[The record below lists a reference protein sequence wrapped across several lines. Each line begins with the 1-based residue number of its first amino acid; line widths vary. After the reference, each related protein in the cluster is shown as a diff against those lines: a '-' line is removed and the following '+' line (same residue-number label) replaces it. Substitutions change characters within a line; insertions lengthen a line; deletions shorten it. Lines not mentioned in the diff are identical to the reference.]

1 MRTPVTLRLD
11 PNLLA
16 AARAEA
22 ERDSRTLTNL
32 LELAIKRYLGA
43 GAAAPVRDPA
53 NIPPSQA
60 HVGKPG

>member
-1 MRTPVTLRLD
+1 MKTPITLRLD
-11 PNLLA
+11 PDLLA

-43 GAAAPVRDPA
+43 GAVAPVRDAA
-53 NIPPSQA
+53 NAAPSQA
-60 HVGKPG
+60 RVGKPG

>member
-1 MRTPVTLRLD
+1 MKTPVTLRLD
-11 PNLLA
+11 PDLLA

-43 GAAAPVRDPA
+43 GGAVPVRDVA
-53 NIPPSQA
+53 GATSLQA
-60 HVGKPG
+60 RVGKSG